1 MTERLKQIV
10 YVFLI
15 LFIIVLSYGVIT
27 QLRSNPAS
35 DPRILWSNGKNEFE
49 SSDLFKRSTADKD
62 PLVFAEKELVIV
74 SGAVQ
79 EKVVVSGAPR
89 LRVIT
94 YQNMDAK
101 SGKMGAVLV
110 DLPISEK
117 DRYMALKSGQ
127 VIQMEG
133 TVEKVAASYWDE
145 QKKDMVFKTLEEAKA
160 EKKDYYYRVVFK
172 ATKWL

>member
-1 MTERLKQIV
+1 
-10 YVFLI
+10 
-15 LFIIVLSYGVIT
+15 
-27 QLRSNPAS
+27 
-35 DPRILWSNGKNEFE
+35 
-49 SSDLFKRSTADKD
+49 
-62 PLVFAEKELVIV
+62 
-74 SGAVQ
+74 
-79 EKVVVSGAPR
+79 
-89 LRVIT
+89 
-94 YQNMDAK
+94 MDAK
-101 SGKMGAVLV
+101 SGKMVAVLV